1 MFIRYEVMQGLT
13 NNTTSARAIM
23 QDIYDALTGTITDP
37 TNFDPVYC
45 NRSLST
51 INGSIDDVLADDN
64 TTNVYHSFSIDA
76 NRGITF
82 QKRHFN
88 YGVTTNG
95 VLQDGDST
103 IKWLWDYTTPQ
114 PMFRAKSTGSGYFPY
129 NNDSSDHYW
138 VSNNS
143 SFTAEYRPSSINRIN
158 IFATKYW
165 FFVQIQ
171 ESTTNKLAL
180 GGLIDY
186 EMDSGNAWGLHS
198 YGVTATPQLT
208 LHSVM
213 TNSQDDGQGNG
224 NDAFTLGTTYYTTR
238 DHSSYP
244 NGVYTGSTQYS
255 FNGQYN
261 NGYNTG
267 YTRAY
272 VMYPNPMDRIYQR
285 KVNATNSLIHPLYPV
300 HIYGIGYTSTAPLL
314 NAKVPYLY
322 RTTDQIAPNVDT
334 VTVNSASY
342 RVLRMHKTGNYNFQ
356 STSANATACYLLPET
371 IGGY

>member
-1 MFIRYEVMQGLT
+1 MFIRYEVMQGLS

-51 INGSIDDVLADDN
+51 INGSIHDVKADDN
-64 TTNVYHSFSIDA
+64 ITNVYHGFSIDA

-95 VLQDGDST
+95 VLQDSDYT

-114 PMFRAKSTGSGYFPY
+114 PMFRAKSTGTGYFPY

-138 VSNNS
+138 IDS
-143 SFTAEYRPSSINRIN
+143 SSTYSAEYRPSAINRIN

-180 GGLIDY
+180 GGVIDY
-186 EMDSGNAWGLHS
+186 EMDAGNAYAVHAGGTYYGPQLSLHS
-198 YGVTATPQLT
+198 I
-208 LHSVM
+208 M
-213 TNSQDDGQGNG
+213 TNSQDDATGIA
-224 NDAFTLGTTYYTTR
+224 NDAFILGTSYMAVR
-238 DHSSYP
+238 DSVSYP
-244 NGVYTGSTQYS
+244 NGGYTGSPQYS
-255 FNGQYN
+255 HNGQYTT
-261 NGYNTG
+261 GYNTG
-267 YTRAY
+267 ITRSHA
-272 VMYPNPMDRIYQR
+272 MYPLPMDQIYQR
-285 KVNATNSLIHPLYPV
+285 KVNSTNALIHPLYPV
-300 HIYGIGYTSTAPLL
+300 HILGYGDHPTAPLM

-334 VTVNSASY
+334 VTVNSSSY
-342 RVLRMHKTGNYNFQ
+342 RVLRMHKTAYWNVQHTN
-356 STSANATACYLLPET
+356 ANKTACYLLPET